1 MGLGCKQ
8 TGKVR
13 GIMDKVSKQVETIK
27 KETKKEKSKNSKEN
41 N

>member
-27 KETKKEKSKNSKEN
+27 KETKRGKGKNNKEN
-41 N
+41 K